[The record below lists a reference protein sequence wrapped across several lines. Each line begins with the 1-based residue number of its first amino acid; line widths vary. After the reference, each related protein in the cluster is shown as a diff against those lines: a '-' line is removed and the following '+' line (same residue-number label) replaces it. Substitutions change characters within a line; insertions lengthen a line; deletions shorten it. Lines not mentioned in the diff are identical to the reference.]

1 MKCFAKQYQATMVL
15 KVLNIHVYGM
25 YDLFSLLLVKF
36 KCNKT
41 SISFGG
47 RCKSRSVHLSETI
60 GTLYF
65 VKTIM
70 YAGQ

>member
-1 MKCFAKQYQATMVL
+1 MKCFAKQYQATVVL
-15 KVLNIHVYGM
+15 KVLNIYGM

-36 KCNKT
+36 KYNET
-41 SISFGG
+41 SISFSGG
-47 RCKSRSVHLSETI
+47 AKSRSVHLSETT

-65 VKTIM
+65 VKTII